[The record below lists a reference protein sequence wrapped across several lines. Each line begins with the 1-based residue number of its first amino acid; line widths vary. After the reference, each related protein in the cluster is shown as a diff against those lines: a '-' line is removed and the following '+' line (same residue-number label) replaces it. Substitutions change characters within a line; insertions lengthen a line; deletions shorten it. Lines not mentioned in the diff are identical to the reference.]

1 MFLTGFRSFSR
12 KHGRISNGAL
22 GRSSN
27 TNLRRIS
34 YFVSTTLST
43 NFHAFSI
50 PFRDPDS
57 PLNVTSSP
65 LIQLSL
71 LRRNNNVFTSAIFQN
86 FNFVSRCDR
95 VLSWLRISSMTMTAR
110 KISTSAFPTHHTR
123 TPFYTTPCRQK
134 NPVSL
139 ENYASELHQVMIL
152 PLSRVGQTF
161 CEEMVSHGRVHV
173 YSFKNVFTSV

>member
-1 MFLTGFRSFSR
+1 MIMFALLFYSWDADNVARPPGPSKEVVFTSAIRSLSFILSVRLGALRPQYCNALIPELYFSHMFLTGFRSFSR

-95 VLSWLRISSMTMTAR
+95 VLSWLRLSSLTMA
-110 KISTSAFPTHHTR
+110 
-123 TPFYTTPCRQK
+123 
-134 NPVSL
+134 
-139 ENYASELHQVMIL
+139 
-152 PLSRVGQTF
+152 
-161 CEEMVSHGRVHV
+161 
-173 YSFKNVFTSV
+173 